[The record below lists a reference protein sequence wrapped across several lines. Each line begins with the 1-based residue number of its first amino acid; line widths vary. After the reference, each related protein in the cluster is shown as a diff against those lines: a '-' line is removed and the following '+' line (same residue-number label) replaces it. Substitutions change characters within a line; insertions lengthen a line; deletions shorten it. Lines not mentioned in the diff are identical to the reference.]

1 MKRVIRL
8 SIILIILGYQSN
20 LCRGQINS
28 GNNYNRTPKEI
39 DSLYKEALE
48 MAKIAN
54 EMDSINFSEHNLH
67 KDNKDS
73 AWINDFEGHNLYD
86 SRTKSKEGKAITIID
101 SVSNNYYVLD
111 PSHTFITAYNNSNKI
126 IWKTDP
132 HKDNSLE
139 YYRHKN
145 PVIVYFKFGEIHED
159 NFYKYKKGE
168 RVLCI
173 SYSNSQFGFLNLKTG
188 KFSYEGRD

>member
-8 SIILIILGYQSN
+8 SIIIIILGCQSN

-86 SRTKSKEGKAITIID
+86 SRT
-101 SVSNNYYVLD
+101 N
-111 PSHTFITAYNNSNKI
+111 
-126 IWKTDP
+126 
-132 HKDNSLE
+132 
-139 YYRHKN
+139 
-145 PVIVYFKFGEIHED
+145 FKP
-159 NFYKYKKGE
+159 N
-168 RVLCI
+168 R
-173 SYSNSQFGFLNLKTG
+173 
-188 KFSYEGRD
+188 